1 MKTFMKVIAGVSVT
15 GVVIG
20 IIMAIVN
27 KEKGCQYESSN
38 I

>member
-1 MKTFMKVIAGVSVT
+1 MKTFMKVIA